1 MRQWTALL
9 MALLLAMMPLTT
21 LAEGYEIKVS
31 YDLDGEAFTPVL
43 EEAMQ
48 AVAQIMG
55 EDVMEDMMAGMD
67 AATLSRAAELLL
79 DATSFTVQTQP
90 DGFHIVCNMR
100 DQYLCSVFV
109 MWNEQEIAL
118 STNLL
123 PNVKLTLPLTDVYA
137 LADKLA
143 AVDWSA
149 AAQDISTRTMQW
161 AASLWATESVGS
173 FGGDAYA
180 GGVRRVSYDVTDA
193 DIADL
198 VDSILLGLE
207 SNASLM
213 TLLNDFLGEDQVR
226 EGFRGMREFNM
237 QVRQESK
244 YHYDFSRVYAKE
256 DVLIGFSLN
265 VLEAEELIASAS
277 LGANEAGDQ
286 GQLVVS
292 IPLGSGV
299 VYMDARA
306 TVGEKLSGSFAVYQ
320 SASLQS
326 YQQVREDAAALI
338 QRQTFEIAY
347 TPQENGHLTE
357 INTQYT
363 GKMNERTQTIQIV
376 VDEPYSMVQTNT
388 VWLGDSTVP
397 VAVTTLHAK
406 GSSRITSF
414 QEGLMAIDLTRM
426 GTDPSMSE
434 ALEKAWAKGLQ
445 SVSVQL
451 FKALPPELMTLFLK
465 VGQ

>member
-21 LAEGYEIKVS
+21 LAEGYEIKVY

-48 AVAQIMG
+48 AVAQLMG
-55 EDVMEDMMAGMD
+55 EDVMEDMLAGMD

-90 DGFHIVCNMR
+90 DGLHIVCNMR

-149 AAQDISTRTMQW
+149 AVQDIYTRTVQW
-161 AASLWATESVGS
+161 AASLRAMESVGS

-213 TLLNDFLGEDQVR
+213 TLLNDFLGENQVR
-226 EGFRGMREFNM
+226 EGFRGMREYNM

-277 LGANEAGDQ
+277 LGANEAGEQ
-286 GQLVVS
+286 GQLVIS

-376 VDEPYSMVQTNT
+376 MNEPYSMVQT
-388 VWLGDSTVP
+388 STLWMGETSEP
-397 VAVTTLHAK
+397 VAVTTMTVK
-406 GSSRITSF
+406 ESSKTTSF
-414 QEGLMAIDLTRM
+414 QEGLTEIN
-426 GTDPSMSE
+426 MSILGQDD
-434 ALEKAWAKGLQ
+434 AATQAFEKAWSKG
-445 SVSVQL
+445 VQEITVNL
-451 FKALPPELMTLFLK
+451 FKALPPELLTMFMMP
-465 VGQ
+465 Q